1 MERLQSQ
8 SFTSR
13 EKQGSVAQ
21 FRAYRYPY
29 SSRGG
34 LRVAAIGT
42 SQVRTKANGQRQGQG
57 SVTVSYKLQHLSSHR
72 TEGPQWPQWPQWPP
86 WSPRCNHPSSC

>member
-21 FRAYRYPY
+21 FRAYPY

-72 TEGPQWPQWPQWPP
+72 TEGPQWPP